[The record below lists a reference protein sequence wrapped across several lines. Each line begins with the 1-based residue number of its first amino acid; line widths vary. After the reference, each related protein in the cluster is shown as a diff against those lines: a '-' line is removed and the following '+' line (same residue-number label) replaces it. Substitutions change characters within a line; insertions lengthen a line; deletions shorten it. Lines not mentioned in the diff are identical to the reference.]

1 MNVVWWCIHKHYIY
15 GAKTVAIGKEL
26 LTLNCDP
33 HSVTW
38 FIVITLLLI
47 NINNTVTIRRGMLD
61 VHVDQRVLNFGSCLL
76 SCHEQTIVQLIME

>member
-1 MNVVWWCIHKHYIY
+1 M
-15 GAKTVAIGKEL
+15 AIGKEL

-61 VHVDQRVLNFGSCLL
+61 VHVDQQVLNFGSCLL
-76 SCHEQTIVQLIME
+76 SCHEQTIVLLIME